1 MNDADYGRIS
11 VGQGASAAKALIE
24 DEIRQAQY
32 DIDMAMFRRV
42 EAGTLT
48 GEIAM
53 MAFARKEALYR
64 IFLAFNP
71 TREHGAQC
79 RRSYRQARE
88 KWHLRA
94 HFLIGSSRLMMM

>member
-64 IFLAFNP
+64 ILLRLNQ
-71 TREHGAQC
+71 RENTGRNAAV
-79 RRSYRQARE
+79 RIAKRE
-88 KWHLRA
+88 KN
-94 HFLIGSSRLMMM
+94 GT